1 MMSEK
6 ETKTNIWFW
15 VFWIGLVVL
24 AYGLVTFSTA
34 IASPEAAE
42 TAGTVGIYG
51 SLAVFIIGIIMTIIG
66 YLKK

>member
-1 MMSEK
+1 MSEK
-6 ETKTNIWFW
+6 VKPGIWFW

-42 TAGTVGIYG
+42 TAGTAGVYG
-51 SLAVFIIGIIMTIIG
+51 SLAVFIIGIIMTVIG
-66 YLKK
+66 YLKKK